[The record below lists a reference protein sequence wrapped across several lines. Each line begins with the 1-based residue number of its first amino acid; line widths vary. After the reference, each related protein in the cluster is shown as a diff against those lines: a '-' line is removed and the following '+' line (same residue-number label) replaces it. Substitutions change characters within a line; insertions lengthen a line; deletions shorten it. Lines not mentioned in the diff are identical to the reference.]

1 MKDVRTVRML
11 WLAVAAAF
19 AATVSVAHGMEV
31 YFLRHGETTW
41 NRAKILQGSVPYTDL
56 TYRGVRMAEETAKGM
71 LAAGLRF
78 DRVYTSPYLRARR
91 TAEIVAEGGT
101 GPKPVADERIRE
113 MCFGK
118 YEGVRYGKGDYPDDN
133 LRNFFENGDFAAA
146 GKYVPNGDGAETLAD
161 VGARLRRFLAEE
173 VAPLEGSATRVLCV
187 AHSLV
192 LKALVR
198 EFAGDGASDSAKRT
212 LQPNCCVHVLNC
224 ENGRFSLKETGRI
237 FYSPEAFESDREPKM
252 VAHRGAGDLVMP
264 EASLPAY
271 SNAVATGCNIVKL
284 DLQRTKDGVVVMG
297 HDAMLRRNMGW
308 DADIAALNYPEI
320 LEKGRFLEVDGK
332 PGQWRIVRL
341 DEALAIVKPVPEF
354 WIDFK
359 RNDGFSAEFANQV
372 LEALK
377 AAGIDQSRVMVATFN
392 RRALAYFKER
402 HPSIR
407 RVGHFS
413 FDKEK
418 IGKAGMRKVALA
430 FRDEYGLYGLN
441 MPVKGFRTEPDD
453 VDFLKQNGIW
463 VSLWFVQ
470 SADTAESYR
479 PAMADAFVTDYVTRA
494 REGLRRRR

>member
-1 MKDVRTVRML
+1 MISRREFVCAISAVVAV
-11 WLAVAAAF
+11 LAAGVLDAF
-19 AATVSVAHGMEV
+19 GLEV

-56 TYRGVRMAEETAKGM
+56 TYRGVRMAEESAKGM
-71 LAAGLRF
+71 LAAGLKF
-78 DRVYTSPYLRARR
+78 DRVYTSPYLRARH
-91 TAEIVAEGGT
+91 TAEIVAAGGV
-101 GPKPVADERIRE
+101 GPKPVPDERIRE

-133 LRNFFENGDFAAA
+133 LRNFFEVADFAAA
-146 GKYVPNGDGAETLAD
+146 GTYVPSGDGAETLAD

-173 VAPLEGSATRVLCV
+173 VAPLEGSASRVLCV
-187 AHSLV
+187 THSLV
-192 LKALVR
+192 LKTVVR

-212 LQPNCCVHVLNC
+212 LQPNCCVHVLKC
-224 ENGRFSLKETGRI
+224 ENGHFSLKEAGRI
-237 FYSPEAFESDREPKM
+237 FYSPEAFENDCEPKM
-252 VAHRGAGDLVMP
+252 VAHRGAGDLAMP

-297 HDAMLRRNMGW
+297 HDVTLKRNMGW
-308 DADIAALNYPEI
+308 DAEIAALNYPEI
-320 LEKGRFLEVDGK
+320 FERGRFLEGDGK

-341 DEALAIVKPVPEF
+341 DEALAIAKPVPEF
-354 WIDFK
+354 WLDFK
-359 RNDGFSAEFANQV
+359 QVDVFSAEYANQV

-392 RRALAYFKER
+392 RRALAYFKKH

-407 RVGHFS
+407 RVGHYYLKKDEPLDAS
-413 FDKEK
+413 VRD
-418 IGKAGMRKVALA
+418 RLLA
-430 FRDEYGLYGLN
+430 FRDEYGLFGVN
-441 MPVKGFRTEPDD
+441 MPIKDFKTGLDD
-453 VDFLKQNGIW
+453 VAFLKANGLW

-470 SADTAESYR
+470 SASQAAFYK

-494 REGLRRRR
+494 REGWRNGK